1 MKIGLTYDLKDD
13 YRALGMSEDQ
23 IAEFDSHETIDALE
37 DALRRLGF
45 ETCRIG
51 NIFSLVKAL
60 ATGATWDMVFNI
72 CEGLY
77 GVGREAQVPALLDA
91 YRIPCTFSDPCVLS
105 LTLHK
110 ALAKRAVRD
119 MGIPTPEF
127 FLVESLADIA
137 RVRMEFPLFV
147 KPYSEGT
154 SKGVTAQS
162 VIRSQ
167 GELEKMC
174 AELLVQYQQPVL
186 VERFLPGR
194 EFTVGIVGTGAQ
206 AEAVGIAE
214 VVLHAQAEQGVYSY
228 LNKDRCEELVS
239 YERPDDPEAA
249 LAIATAL
256 KAWRGLGCFDAGRV
270 DLRSNAQKIPEFIE
284 VNPLAGLHPT
294 HSDLP
299 IICTTE
305 GIAYDELI
313 RRIMASALT
322 RCGLLDRAPD
332 AMCCA
337 PVSAGPRHSAAR

>member
-13 YRALGMSEDQ
+13 YRGLGLSEDQ
-23 IAEFDSHETIDALE
+23 IAEFDSPETIAAIEGALG
-37 DALRRLGF
+37 RLGF

-51 NIFSLVKAL
+51 NIFSLVRAL
-60 ATGATWDMVFNI
+60 ASGTVWDMVFNI

-77 GVGREAQVPALLDA
+77 GIGREAQVPALLDA

-127 FLVESLADIA
+127 FLVESLQDIA
-137 RVRMEFPLFV
+137 QVRMEFPLFV

-154 SKGVTAQS
+154 SKGVTARS
-162 VIRSQ
+162 VIGSRA
-167 GELEKMC
+167 ELVKMC
-174 AELLVQYQQPVL
+174 AELLEQYSQPVL

-194 EFTVGIVGTGAQ
+194 EFTVGIVGTGKRAC
-206 AEAVGIAE
+206 AVGIAE
-214 VVLHAQAEQGVYSY
+214 VVLREQAEQGVYSY
-228 LNKDRCEELVS
+228 LNKDRCEDLVS
-239 YERPDDPEAA
+239 YTRPDDQESR
-249 LAIATAL
+249 LAVATAL
-256 KAWRGLGCFDAGRV
+256 DAWRGLGCCDAGRV
-270 DLRSNAQKIPEFIE
+270 DLRSSAAHIPEFIE

-299 IICTTE
+299 IICTAE

-313 RRIMASALT
+313 SRIMDSALE
-322 RCGLLDRAPD
+322 RHGLLNRAPD
-332 AMCCA
+332 RVCA
-337 PVSAGPRHSAAR
+337 AACPR

>member
-13 YRALGMSEDQ
+13 YRSLGMSEDQ
-23 IAEFDSHETIDALE
+23 IAEFDSHETIEAIE
-37 DALRRLGF
+37 GALRVLGF

-51 NIFSLVKAL
+51 NIFSLVRKL
-60 ATGATWDMVFNI
+60 AAGETWDMVFNV

-77 GVGREAQVPALLDA
+77 GIGREAQVPALLDA

-110 ALAKRAVRD
+110 ALSKRAVRD

-127 FLVESLADIA
+127 VLIESPADIA
-137 RVRMEFPLFV
+137 RVNMEFPLFV

-154 SKGVTAQS
+154 SKGITAQS
-162 VIRSQ
+162 VIRSRD
-167 GELEKMC
+167 ELETMC
-174 AELLVQYQQPVL
+174 AELLEQYRQPVL

-206 AEAVGIAE
+206 AEAIGIIE
-214 VVLHAQAEQGVYSY
+214 VVLRDQAEQGVYSY
-228 LNKDRCEELVS
+228 INKDQCEELVS
-239 YERPDDPEAA
+239 YIRPDDPEAA
-249 LAIATAL
+249 QAIATAL
-256 KAWRGLGCFDAGRV
+256 DVWRGLGCFDAGRV
-270 DLRSNAQKIPEFIE
+270 DLRSNTRAIPEFIE

-305 GIAYDELI
+305 GIAYEELI
-313 RRIMASALT
+313 RRIMASALA

-332 AMCCA
+332 MLRCEPACTDKKD
-337 PVSAGPRHSAAR
+337 SAA

>member
-23 IAEFDSHETIDALE
+23 IAEFDSHETIE
-37 DALRRLGF
+37 SIEGALRRLGF
-45 ETCRIG
+45 ATCRIG
-51 NIFSLVKAL
+51 NIFSLVSAL
-60 ATGATWDMVFNI
+60 AAGTTWDMVFNI

-137 RVRMEFPLFV
+137 RVRMDFPLFV

-162 VIRSQ
+162 IIRSQ
-167 GELEKMC
+167 GELEQMC
-174 AELLVQYQQPVL
+174 AELLAQCQQPVL

-206 AEAVGIAE
+206 AEAVGIIE
-214 VVLHAQAEQGVYSY
+214 VVLRDQAEQGVYSY

-239 YERPDDPEAA
+239 YERPDDDVSA
-249 LAIATAL
+249 LAVSTAL
-256 KAWRGLGCFDAGRV
+256 EVWSGLGCFDAGRV
-270 DLRSNAQKIPEFIE
+270 DLRCNEHRVPEFIE
-284 VNPLAGLHPT
+284 VNPLAGLHPK

-299 IICTTE
+299 IICTNE

-313 RRIMASALT
+313 RRIMASALR

-332 AMCCA
+332 AVCCA
-337 PVSAGPRHSAAR
+337 SVSACSSNSAAR

>member
-1 MKIGLTYDLKDD
+1 MGRSGSTMKIGLTYDLKDD

-37 DALRRLGF
+37 GALRRLGF

-77 GVGREAQVPALLDA
+77 GVGREAQVPALPGCLPHPLHIFRSMRA
-91 YRIPCTFSDPCVLS
+91 S

-127 FLVESLADIA
+127 FLVESRADIA

-162 VIRSQ
+162 VIR
-167 GELEKMC
+167 
-174 AELLVQYQQPVL
+174 
-186 VERFLPGR
+186 FPGR
-194 EFTVGIVGTGAQ
+194 TGKNVRRTAG
-206 AEAVGIAE
+206 AVPTAGA
-214 VVLHAQAEQGVYSY
+214 
-228 LNKDRCEELVS
+228 R
-239 YERPDDPEAA
+239 RA
-249 LAIATAL
+249 L
-256 KAWRGLGCFDAGRV
+256 
-270 DLRSNAQKIPEFIE
+270 P
-284 VNPLAGLHPT
+284 
-294 HSDLP
+294 
-299 IICTTE
+299 
-305 GIAYDELI
+305 
-313 RRIMASALT
+313 
-322 RCGLLDRAPD
+322 
-332 AMCCA
+332 
-337 PVSAGPRHSAAR
+337 ART